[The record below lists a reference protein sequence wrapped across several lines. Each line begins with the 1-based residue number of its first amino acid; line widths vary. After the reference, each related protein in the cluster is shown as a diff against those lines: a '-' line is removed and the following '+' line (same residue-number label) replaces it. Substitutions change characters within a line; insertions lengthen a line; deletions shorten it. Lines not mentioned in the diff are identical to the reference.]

1 VIRISRRSDGKLSID
16 DLLKPVPA
24 TGQAPSALRLHGLK
38 IHTGTLIW
46 HDAAVDTAKELSFTL
61 SGLDLAIDRLTPGK
75 RSTFK
80 LAATLTKG
88 AAGTIS
94 SAGSV
99 RLPKEGD
106 GFSTAVVNASL
117 KLSRL
122 EYWHFWPYFGHL
134 LPFPAPGGSTS
145 LDLQLKGAWENL
157 TARGDIRLHQSKLL
171 WPAVFHYPVAPEQAQ
186 LVFELKRTP
195 DMLDLPKLNLSLD
208 GFSFRSSLKLTDLQ
222 SKDPLIKAQGAT
234 DIFDYTR
241 TRTYIPFGI
250 IEDNVADYIKNRI
263 KAGQFKLN
271 SGTLDARLSQLK
283 NFGKGN
289 NAATLYINGT
299 AKDAVISYGPQVP
312 SFNRISTT
320 LELKGRNFTL
330 PDAKAYFGD
339 SPFTLN
345 GAITEYATE
354 GVPCSYPF
362 TMDITP
368 KPSEVAWLAR
378 FVQLDKLAFGG
389 NSTLRLTGAG
399 PIDAYHLSGAWQ
411 LEQAWYELPQAIRKP
426 AGMANSLSF
435 SAILSNQETKLTAL
449 SYALPPM
456 QLSASALFRHANAEP
471 HLSFELQSNTF
482 TFGPKLPVLPQ
493 WQQYQPQGMVQLHLF
508 GSGNP
513 EDFSTMQYNGT
524 VQLSNASFRPLKN
537 LEPVRAVNGIITFK
551 GSSVQTSRIAVQYG
565 STPIVMRGRIVNLA
579 RPEAELF
586 ISSPKLNL
594 KDFGLAGSDV
604 PPLGQFSTH
613 LTFSDQTL
621 HIRALTAHL
630 DKSVIN
636 ATGSYKNEPAPLLL
650 LNIAAPRLDI
660 EELLP
665 LLAPTQPAGK
675 QAPPLQLAGRITA
688 ENGSYRS
695 ITFSKLAANFQNEG
709 GVLQL
714 HSLEAA
720 IFNGKLTASGQV
732 VRRQG
737 QPTDWSMNLQL
748 QRARSGDLFA
758 ALDLNRE
765 IRGRLNLSGSLKA
778 KGETVAEVKQ
788 TIYGELN
795 LEIERGV
802 LRRFNSLSKVF
813 SILNLSQLLTFRLP
827 DMATNGM
834 PFNRISA
841 NITLKDG
848 ILTTRNFSSK
858 VTPCISPWWA
868 A

>member
-1 VIRISRRSDGKLSID
+1 
-16 DLLKPVPA
+16 
-24 TGQAPSALRLHGLK
+24 
-38 IHTGTLIW
+38 
-46 HDAAVDTAKELSFTL
+46 
-61 SGLDLAIDRLTPGK
+61 
-75 RSTFK
+75 
-80 LAATLTKG
+80 
-88 AAGTIS
+88 
-94 SAGSV
+94 
-99 RLPKEGD
+99 
-106 GFSTAVVNASL
+106 
-117 KLSRL
+117 
-122 EYWHFWPYFGHL
+122 
-134 LPFPAPGGSTS
+134 
-145 LDLQLKGAWENL
+145 
-157 TARGDIRLHQSKLL
+157 
-171 WPAVFHYPVAPEQAQ
+171 
-186 LVFELKRTP
+186 
-195 DMLDLPKLNLSLD
+195 
-208 GFSFRSSLKLTDLQ
+208 
-222 SKDPLIKAQGAT
+222 
-234 DIFDYTR
+234 
-241 TRTYIPFGI
+241 
-250 IEDNVADYIKNRI
+250 
-263 KAGQFKLN
+263 
-271 SGTLDARLSQLK
+271 
-283 NFGKGN
+283 
-289 NAATLYINGT
+289 
-299 AKDAVISYGPQVP
+299 
-312 SFNRISTT
+312 
-320 LELKGRNFTL
+320 
-330 PDAKAYFGD
+330 
-339 SPFTLN
+339 
-345 GAITEYATE
+345 
-354 GVPCSYPF
+354 
-362 TMDITP
+362 
-368 KPSEVAWLAR
+368 
-378 FVQLDKLAFGG
+378 
-389 NSTLRLTGAG
+389 
-399 PIDAYHLSGAWQ
+399 
-411 LEQAWYELPQAIRKP
+411 
-426 AGMANSLSF
+426 
-435 SAILSNQETKLTAL
+435 
-449 SYALPPM
+449 
-456 QLSASALFRHANAEP
+456 
-471 HLSFELQSNTF
+471 
-482 TFGPKLPVLPQ
+482 
-493 WQQYQPQGMVQLHLF
+493 
-508 GSGNP
+508 
-513 EDFSTMQYNGT
+513 
-524 VQLSNASFRPLKN
+524 
-537 LEPVRAVNGIITFK
+537 VNGIITFK

-714 HSLEAA
+714 HSLETAV
-720 IFNGKLTASGQV
+720 FDGKLTASGQL
-732 VRRQG
+732 VRRQN
-737 QPTDWSMNLQL
+737 QPTDWSLNLQL
-748 QRARSGDLFA
+748 QKARSENLFT